1 MDISTSFVSTAPS
14 AQNVIDLFDGEW
26 STAMPSDL
34 RAMSQPG
41 HAALFADGRI
51 SWANLVLGP
60 FRGLDILEL
69 GPLEGA
75 HSFMLEQLG
84 AASVTAIE
92 ANARAFLKCLCVK
105 EIMGMSRVS
114 FKLGSFLPYL
124 ERSRSFDIIVASGVL
139 YHMTDPLQLLERIVG
154 KTDRLMLWTHHYD
167 PDVIREHPDREQF
180 AEPEPL
186 NGTAYRGSKRLYPE
200 SALSWKGFSG
210 GSESYAMWLERD
222 SLLKF
227 FHDRGYETTVNFD
240 DPEHQNGPA
249 IAICAKR

>member
-1 MDISTSFVSTAPS
+1 MDTSAGFVSTAPS

-34 RAMSQPG
+34 GAVARPG
-41 HAALFADGRI
+41 HAGLFTDARI
-51 SWANLVLGP
+51 AWANQVLGP

-84 AASVTAIE
+84 AASVTAVE
-92 ANARAFLKCLCVK
+92 GNTRAFLKCLCIK
-105 EIMGMSRVS
+105 EVMGMSRVS

-124 ERSRSFDIIVASGVL
+124 DRCRSFDVIVASGVL
-139 YHMTDPLQLLERIVG
+139 YHMTDPLLLLERMAT
-154 KTDRLMLWTHHYD
+154 KSDRLMVWTHYYD
-167 PDVIREHPDREQF
+167 PEVIAGRPDHEQF

-186 NGTAYRGSKRLYPE
+186 GGTAYRGSRRLYPE
-200 SALSWKGFSG
+200 AALSWKGFSG
-210 GSESYAMWLERD
+210 GSDSYATWLERD
-222 SLLKF
+222 SLLAF
-227 FHDRGYETTVNFD
+227 FDDRGFTTTVEFD
-240 DPEHQNGPA
+240 HREHQNGPA